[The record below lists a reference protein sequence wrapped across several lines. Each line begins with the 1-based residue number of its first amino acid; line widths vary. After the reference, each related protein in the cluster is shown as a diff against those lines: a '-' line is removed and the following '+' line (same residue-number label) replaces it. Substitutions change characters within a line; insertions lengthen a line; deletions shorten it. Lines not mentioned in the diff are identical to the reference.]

1 MGFLYNRWGARL
13 ALLAPLALTGVFALA
28 IGVQPWPAALLPLAA
43 LIGVVTPISPIILTA
58 AADLCEQDVL
68 ASSVGVIYTAY
79 GLGFLS
85 PLVGGWLATQFGWPA
100 AYLFFGLSA
109 WTGAGV
115 STLLPAAREAVVV
128 PEGTAT

>member
-1 MGFLYNRWGARL
+1 V
-13 ALLAPLALTGVFALA
+13 LTGVFALA
-28 IGVQPWPAALLPLAA
+28 IGLVPWQQALLPLAA

-58 AADLCEQDVL
+58 AADRCEQEVL

-100 AYLFFGLSA
+100 AYFFFALAA

-115 STLLPAAREAVVV
+115 STLLPVVHKAVYV